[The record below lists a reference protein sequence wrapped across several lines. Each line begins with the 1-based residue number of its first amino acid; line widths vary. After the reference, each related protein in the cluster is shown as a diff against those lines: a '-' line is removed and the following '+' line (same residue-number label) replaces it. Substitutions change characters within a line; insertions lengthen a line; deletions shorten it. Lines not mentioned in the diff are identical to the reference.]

1 MRQTAHHRSCIVLNE
16 GYEEAVSQ
24 ADPNFPRPRRSGLKY
39 SVTDAPRTLEASEL
53 HAQLHGTR
61 PTGRAADDPQSEAFE
76 RGVLLGFALAQHLP
90 AMPIPPDE
98 LLSPPE
104 AKKGLSPCTIKV
116 VGVGGGGGNTLNRV
130 AGFDKG
136 VAFAHVKSGP
146 VGKGGAA
153 GLPPRGDGP

>member
-1 MRQTAHHRSCIVLNE
+1 M
-16 GYEEAVSQ
+16 
-24 ADPNFPRPRRSGLKY
+24 F
-39 SVTDAPRTLEASEL
+39 EL
-53 HAQLHGTR
+53 V
-61 PTGRAADDPQSEAFE
+61 DS
-76 RGVLLGFALAQHLP
+76 
-90 AMPIPPDE
+90 IPKNAE
-98 LLSPPE
+98 
-104 AKKGLSPCTIKV
+104 IKV